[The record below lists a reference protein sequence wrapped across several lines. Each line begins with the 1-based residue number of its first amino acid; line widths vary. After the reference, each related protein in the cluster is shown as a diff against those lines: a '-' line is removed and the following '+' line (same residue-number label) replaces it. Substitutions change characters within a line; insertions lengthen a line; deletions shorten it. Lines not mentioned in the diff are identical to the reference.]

1 MRLSRLTGIP
11 RALKNIGRGREIVA
25 VIARHGFDDLLD
37 RTGLASRYAWIRRR
51 FTRDS
56 EEERVRFS
64 TEERIRMALEDLGPT
79 FIKFGQVLATRPD
92 LLPATLVRELRKLQ
106 DDVPPFPRG
115 DVERVIESELHAPSS
130 KLFAE
135 FDPAPLAAA
144 SIAQVH
150 RATLRTGERVV
161 VKVQR
166 PDLPRVLHRDLDILR
181 MLAALIEARIPEVR
195 PYRPAGLV
203 EEFERSIL
211 REIDFTR
218 ELYHLQR
225 FGRLLAD
232 DPTVYVPRAYEHLCT
247 GRVLVMEY
255 VEGIKV
261 DRLDEIDRAG
271 LDRKSLAENATR
283 LVLKQIFELGAYHA
297 DPHPG
302 NFFVL
307 PDNRICLVDY
317 GMIGTV
323 DPERIEEL
331 LTFLVA
337 IFTEDMDR
345 MVRLFSD
352 MGLIDDLV
360 DVRGLK
366 SETRE
371 FVQRWTDLP
380 LRRLDVGRYLA
391 ELFEII
397 ARYHVRIPAEIL
409 LMAKTMATLESVAQ
423 ALWPEFDPFSIMRPT
438 LLGMYVRKVTDTDFL
453 MKGAVATLEDYRR
466 VVRMLPG
473 AIEDVAGKLRRGDL
487 RLTLDVPQIRLAA
500 RERAGSANR
509 LAAAIV
515 LSATLLASTTFLLFP
530 RGPLVLG
537 VPLTAIAGAI
547 GFGLAALVALAL
559 AVGIWRSGRS

>member
-1 MRLSRLTGIP
+1 MRLSSLTRIP
-11 RALKNIGRGREIVA
+11 RTLQNIARGREIVA
-25 VIARHGFDDLLD
+25 VIARYGFDDLLE
-37 RTGLASRYAWIRRR
+37 RTGLASRYDRIRRR
-51 FTRDS
+51 FSRDV

-64 TEERIRMALEDLGPT
+64 TEERLRMAFEDLGPT

-92 LLPATLVRELRKLQ
+92 LLPPSLVKELRRLQ
-106 DDVPPFPRG
+106 DEVPPFPREE
-115 DVERVIESELHAPSS
+115 VERIIESDLRAPAS
-130 KLFAE
+130 KIFAE
-135 FDPAPLAAA
+135 FDPEPMAAA

-150 RATLRTGERVV
+150 RATLPTGERVV

-166 PDLPRVLHRDLDILR
+166 PDLPRLLHRDLDILR
-181 MLAALIEARIPEVR
+181 MLAVLIEARIPEAQQ
-195 PYRPAGLV
+195 YRPVGLV

-232 DPTVYVPRAYEHLCT
+232 DPTVHVPRAHEHLCT
-247 GRVLVMEY
+247 ARVLVMEC

-261 DRLDEIDRAG
+261 DRLDEIERAG
-271 LDRKSLAENATR
+271 LDRKALAENATR

-307 PDNRICLVDY
+307 RDNRICLVDY

-323 DPERIEEL
+323 DPERIDEL

-337 IFTEDMDR
+337 ILTEDMDR

-352 MGLIDDLV
+352 MGLLDDRV

-366 SETRE
+366 AETRE
-371 FVQRWTDLP
+371 FVRRYTDLP
-380 LRRLDVGRYLA
+380 LKRLDVARYLGD
-391 ELFEII
+391 LFEII

-423 ALWPEFDPFSIMRPT
+423 SLWPEFDPFSVMRPY
-438 LLGMYVRKVTDTDFL
+438 LLGMYVRKITDRDFL
-453 MKGAVATLEDYRR
+453 VKGAAATIEDYRR
-466 VVRMLPG
+466 VIRMLPG
-473 AIEDVAGKLRRGDL
+473 ALEDVVGKLRRGDL
-487 RLTLDVPQIRLAA
+487 RLALDVPQIRLAA

-515 LSATLLASTTFLLFP
+515 LSATLLASTLFLLFP

-537 VPLTAIAGAI
+537 VPLGAIAGTV

>member
-1 MRLSRLTGIP
+1 MRLSSLARIP
-11 RALKNIGRGREIVA
+11 RTLQNIARGREIVA
-25 VIARHGFDDLLD
+25 VIARHGFDDLLE
-37 RTGLASRYAWIRRR
+37 RTGLASRFDRIRRR
-51 FTRDS
+51 FSRDA
-56 EEERVRFS
+56 EEERVRYS
-64 TEERIRMALEDLGPT
+64 TEERLRMAFEDLGPT

-92 LLPATLVRELRKLQ
+92 LLPLSLVKELRRLQ
-106 DDVPPFPRG
+106 DEVPPFPPE
-115 DVERVIESELHAPSS
+115 DVERLIESELRAPAS
-130 KLFAE
+130 KIFAE
-135 FDPAPLAAA
+135 FNPVPMAAA

-150 RATLRTGERVV
+150 RATLPTGERVV
-161 VKVQR
+161 VKAQR
-166 PDLPRVLHRDLDILR
+166 PDLPRLLHRDLDILH
-181 MLAALIEARIPEVR
+181 MLAVLIEARIPEAR
-195 PYRPAGLV
+195 QYRPVGLV

-232 DPTVYVPRAYEHLCT
+232 DPTVHVPRAYEHLCT
-247 GRVLVMEY
+247 ARVLVMEY

-261 DRLDEIDRAG
+261 DRLDEIERAG
-271 LDRKSLAENATR
+271 LDRKALAENATR

-307 PDNRICLVDY
+307 RDNRICLVDY

-323 DPERIEEL
+323 DPERIDEL

-337 IFTEDMDR
+337 ILTEDMDR

-352 MGLIDDLV
+352 MGLLDDRV

-366 SETRE
+366 AETRE
-371 FVQRWTDLP
+371 FVRRYADLP
-380 LRRLDVGRYLA
+380 LKRLDVARYLGD
-391 ELFEII
+391 LFEII

-409 LMAKTMATLESVAQ
+409 LMGKTIATLQSIAQ
-423 ALWPEFDPFSIMRPT
+423 SLWPEFDPFSVMRPY
-438 LLGMYVRKVTDTDFL
+438 LLGMYVRKVTDRDFL
-453 MKGAVATLEDYRR
+453 VKGAVATIEDYRR
-466 VVRMLPG
+466 VIRMLPG
-473 AIEDVAGKLRRGDL
+473 ALEDVVGKLRRGDL
-487 RLTLDVPQIRLAA
+487 RFALDVPQIRLAA

-515 LSATLLASTTFLLFP
+515 LSATLLVSTLFLLFP
-530 RGPLVLG
+530 RGPLILG
-537 VPLTAIAGAI
+537 VPLGAIGGAI